1 MTLAELAA
9 SLYLVFITGVILFV
23 VMMGLAAAT
32 EWVVRWLQK
41 RRR

>member
-9 SLYLVFITGVILFV
+9 SLYLVFITGTGLFIA
-23 VMMGLAAAT
+23 MMGLAWVV
-32 EWVVRWLQK
+32 EQVVRWWMG